1 MRRKSEL
8 PELLSPAGSFESL
21 IAAVAGGAD
30 AVYVGGKSF
39 GARAYAKNFDDDE
52 LVRAVRY
59 CHLNGVKLY
68 VTVNT
73 LISDREMAELSD
85 YAAKLYRIGVDAVIC
100 ADLGAIA
107 EIKRRVP
114 HLPIHASTQMSVH
127 NTAGA
132 TLAESF
138 GCVRV
143 VPARELDI
151 KNIRLMVENSSV
163 EIEIFLHGALC
174 VCYSGQCLMSSLVGG
189 RSGNLGECA
198 QPCRLPYNNGKYPI
212 SLKDL
217 SLASHIPE
225 IIDSGVA
232 SLKIEGRMKSPS
244 YVFKVTGIYRRLLDE
259 RRAAT
264 EREIAELEGIFSRD
278 GFTDGYFVGNTR
290 GNMTGVR
297 RESDKERSREGEV
310 DEFTLCKHAVRA
322 EVKIKLGSPAE
333 MTLTDGKKTVTALG
347 AVPAPA
353 INAPLSHEAVA
364 DRLSK
369 MGNTLLSLD
378 RRDIK
383 IELDDGVNLSPSSL
397 NSLRREAVEQFE
409 DSSRDDGNIAPPYV
423 PARKTEKPKKRKTAQ
438 FFDVELYNSLIKK
451 NPNAL
456 SGFDVVF
463 LPLPT
468 VDLAY
473 KTPNG
478 VSIPPV
484 IFDTEYPQIEKML
497 EKAKELGITHALVGN
512 LGGIELA
519 RRFGMQC
526 TADFRFNITNA
537 LTKAELIRLGINDV
551 ILSAELT
558 LPMARD
564 IGGGVITYGRIPLM
578 LTERCFMRAISG
590 CGMCSRVSLTDRTGA
605 KFPMMREFDH
615 RNIIF
620 NSTHTYM
627 GDKQRELASAGLY
640 REHFIF
646 SNESTDEAIR
656 AIKAYEDGAPLKK
669 DVRRVGRR
677 EKNG

>member
-1 MRRKSEL
+1 MRGRKEL
-8 PELLSPAGSFESL
+8 PELLSPAGSFEAL

-39 GARAYAKNFDDDE
+39 GARAYAKNFDDNE
-52 LVRAVRY
+52 LIRAVRY

-85 YAAKLYRIGVDAVIC
+85 YAATLYRIGVDAVIC

-107 EIKRRVP
+107 EIRRRAPRLTV
-114 HLPIHASTQMSVH
+114 HASTQMSVH

-132 TLAESF
+132 DIAASL

-151 KNIRLMVENSSV
+151 KNIRLMVENSPV
-163 EIEIFLHGALC
+163 EVEIFLHGALC

-189 RSGNLGECA
+189 RSGNRGECA

-244 YVFKVTGIYRRLLDE
+244 YVYGVTKIYRRLLDE

-264 EREIAELEGIFSRD
+264 DAELAELGRIFSRD

-297 RESDKERSREGEV
+297 SESDKERSRESGV
-310 DEFTLCKHAVRA
+310 DEFTLRKHAVRA
-322 EVKIKLGSPAE
+322 EVKIQLGSPSE
-333 MTLTDGKKTVTALG
+333 MILTDGKKTVKATG
-347 AVPAPA
+347 AVPEPA
-353 INAPLSHEAVA
+353 MNSPLTQEAVA
-364 DRLSK
+364 ERLSK

-383 IELDDGVNLSPSSL
+383 ITLDDGVNLSPSAL
-397 NSLRREAVEQFE
+397 NALRREAAEMFE
-409 DSSRDDGNIAPPYV
+409 DCSRDDGNIAAPYL
-423 PARKTEKPKKRKTAQ
+423 PTAKAEKAVKRKTAQ
-438 FFDVELYNSLIKK
+438 FFDVELYNSLVRK
-451 NPNAL
+451 NPDAL
-456 SGFDVVF
+456 SCFDTVF
-463 LPLPT
+463 LPLWS
-468 VDLAY
+468 VDLAC
-473 KTPNG
+473 KTPDG
-478 VSIPPV
+478 VYIPPV
-484 IFDTEYPQIEKML
+484 IFDTECHQIEKML
-497 EKAKELGITHALVGN
+497 ERARALGITRALVGN

-519 RRFGMQC
+519 RRYGMSC
-526 TADFRFNITNA
+526 TADFRLNITNS
-537 LTKAELIRLGINDV
+537 LTKEQLLRLGIDDV
-551 ILSAELT
+551 VLSAELT

-564 IGGGVITYGRIPLM
+564 IGGAVITYGRIPLM
-578 LTERCFMRAISG
+578 LTERCFMRAIAG

-605 KFPMMREFDH
+605 KFPIMREFDH
-615 RNIIF
+615 RNVIF
-620 NSTHTYM
+620 NSAHTYM
-627 GDKQRELASAGLY
+627 GDKRRELAAANLC

-646 SNESTDEAIR
+646 SNETHDEALSAIR
-656 AIKAYEDGAPLKK
+656 AYERGSPLKK
-669 DVRRVGRR
+669 EVRRMGRR
-677 EKNG
+677 QK